1 MLIGALDYNHQS
13 NFPALIM
20 VPYWYYEL
28 MPPKIRILEKQLIK
42 AGFIYSAG
50 KGSHRKYFHPIGGIV
65 VITGKGSKDA
75 RPYQINMVR
84 DAIALVGE

>member
-1 MLIGALDYNHQS
+1 
-13 NFPALIM
+13 M
-20 VPYWYYEL
+20 VPYWYYYS
-28 MPPKIRILEKQLIK
+28 MPPKIQILEKQLMK

-65 VITGKGSKDA
+65 VISGKGSSDA

-84 DAIALVGE
+84 ELIALVGK